1 MTQVVKIEVANFV
14 MKRSH
19 ITRKMVQ
26 ILMARH
32 HPVSK
37 STIHR

>member
-19 ITRKMVQ
+19 ITRQMVK

-32 HPVSK
+32 HPVYK

>member
-19 ITRKMVQ
+19 ITRKTVQ
-26 ILMARH
+26 ILMAMH